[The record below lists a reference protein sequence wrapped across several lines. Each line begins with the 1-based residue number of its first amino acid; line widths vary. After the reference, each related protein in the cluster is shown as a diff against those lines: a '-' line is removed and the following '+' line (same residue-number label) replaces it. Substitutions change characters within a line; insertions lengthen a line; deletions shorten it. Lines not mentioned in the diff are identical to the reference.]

1 MSDPS
6 RKTEAPPGPP
16 PDDAPGLVGAPTVAI
31 PGPDQQAAYRR
42 LHSEVLALQDRLV
55 AHWKTVGDTV
65 SIRDLDLRSPVRVR
79 EFCQECGGSG
89 FTGYGQGY
97 DNVCDH
103 CSGGPEWTSEALVAV
118 FRQGDF
124 YSARLFVDG
133 RDGSEVVT
141 LHGVAPALPGETP
154 AEKFRRLKAEADKAM
169 REATMALWE
178 MEAEDRRRLQEGERM
193 VGSVDLRTIAT
204 DTDEEIPF

>member
-1 MSDPS
+1 M
-6 RKTEAPPGPP
+6 
-16 PDDAPGLVGAPTVAI
+16 AI

-42 LHSEVLALQDRLV
+42 LHSEVLALQNRLL
-55 AHWKTVGDTV
+55 AHWKAIGDTTP
-65 SIRDLDLRSPVRVR
+65 IRDLDLRTPVRIR
-79 EFCQECGGSG
+79 EFCQECRGCG

-103 CSGGPEWTSEALVAV
+103 CAGNPEWNEEALISV

-124 YSARLFVDG
+124 YSARLFVEG
-133 RDGSEVVT
+133 REGTEVVT
-141 LHGVAPALPGETP
+141 LHAVAPAQPDETP

-178 MEAEDRRRLQEGERM
+178 MEAEDRRRLQEGEHM
-193 VGSVDLRTIAT
+193 VGSVDLRTLDPEST
-204 DTDEEIPF
+204 DDIPI